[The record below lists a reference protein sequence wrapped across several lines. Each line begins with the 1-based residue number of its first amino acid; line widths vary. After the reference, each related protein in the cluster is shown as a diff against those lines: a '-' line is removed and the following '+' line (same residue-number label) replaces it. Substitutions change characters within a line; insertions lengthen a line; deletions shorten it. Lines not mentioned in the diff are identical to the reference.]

1 MKSRREKIIVP
12 FILALTLLIIF
23 GSRVVYSK
31 MVNAEMLGILTGLL
45 LGQVGIHLYG
55 IASINDKYKK
65 LSQRYYLV
73 AVFVVVFIS
82 AFFSKYFSFGY
93 FGGFGLIV
101 CFGHSFYALIESNR
115 TSIIK

>member
-1 MKSRREKIIVP
+1 MKSRREEIIVP

-23 GSRVVYSK
+23 GSRVAYSK
-31 MVNAEMLGILTGLL
+31 MANAEMLGILIGLL
-45 LGQVGIHLYG
+45 LGQIGIHLYG

-73 AVFVVVFIS
+73 AVVGVVLIT

-101 CFGHSFYALIESNR
+101 CFGHSFHALIESKG
-115 TSIIK
+115 TSIRK